1 MPIKIEGLKLYTVQ
15 DLSKILD
22 VTPVTLRKYIRTGR
36 IKAQK
41 VGRRYMVTQESLK
54 EFLNGTYKRKKVE
67 ILGST
72 DGTPNQRFTLM
83 NTPIIE
89 GSLIL
94 QVDEGDG
101 WKIWKEVEDFS
112 ESTKND
118 KHYVINRSTG
128 EINFGD
134 GIHGMKLP
142 EGNKNVIAKYRYGEG

>member
-1 MPIKIEGLKLYTVQ
+1 
-15 DLSKILD
+15 
-22 VTPVTLRKYIRTGR
+22 
-36 IKAQK
+36 
-41 VGRRYMVTQESLK
+41 MVTQESLK

-67 ILGST
+67 ILGSS

-101 WKIWKEVEDFS
+101 WKIWKEVKDFS